1 MKEIHGINFIRL
13 GVGKALTA
21 GVMQSAK
28 YGVTWE
34 MLTLQE
40 LKPLYV
46 KLTGFLKETP
56 YGEFYAV
63 SSLFGEDIAMQ
74 IAKEGDI
81 YAPPSGGRGN
91 VQGTSGQGNRL
102 PTPESE

>member
-1 MKEIHGINFIRL
+1 MKEIHGINFIHL

-21 GVMQSAK
+21 GVMQSTK

-34 MLTLQE
+34 MLTLWE

-46 KLTGFLKETP
+46 KLTGFLKEKP
-56 YGEFYAV
+56 YREFHAG
-63 SSLFGEDIAMQ
+63 STLFKEDIAMQ
-74 IAKEGDI
+74 IAKKGDI
-81 YAPPSGGRGN
+81 YAPPSAGQGN
-91 VQGTSGQGNRL
+91 VQDTSRQGNRM